1 MHNVK
6 LIIEYDG
13 APYHGWQVQPGK
25 ETVQGMLQ
33 EKLKILLHEKA
44 ILKVAGRTDS
54 GVHASG
60 QAANFKTN
68 SELAPESIQKAL
80 NSLLPQAI
88 VIREVCYA
96 PDEFD
101 ARASALSRLYR
112 YSILNRGFRSV
123 FLDRFTYFY
132 PYPLKTALIRKASGY
147 LIGRH
152 NFSSFCRG
160 RHQNPVKTVM
170 GIKVSSNR
178 EGFIYIDIESNAF
191 LTNMVRIIAGTL
203 LEAGRGRIAPER
215 LKDILE
221 AKDRKLA
228 GPTLPAKG
236 LCLMRVIY

>member
-1 MHNVK
+1 MRNVR

-13 APYHGWQVQPGK
+13 APYHGWQVQPEK
-25 ETVQGMLQ
+25 ETVQGVLQ
-33 EKLKILLHEKA
+33 EKLKIFLHEKA
-44 ILKVAGRTDS
+44 ALKVAGRTDS

-68 SELAPESIQKAL
+68 SELAPEKIQKAL

-88 VIREVCYA
+88 VIREVSYV

-132 PYPLKTALIRKASGY
+132 PYSLRVSLIRKASGY
-147 LIGRH
+147 LTGKH
-152 NFSSFCRG
+152 DFSSFCRG
-160 RHQNPVKTVM
+160 RHQNPVKTIT
-170 GIKVSSNR
+170 GIKISSDR
-178 EGFIYIDIESNAF
+178 EGLIYIDIEANAF

-203 LEAGRGRIAPER
+203 LEAGRGRIASER

-236 LCLMRVIY
+236 LCLMKVIY